1 MVRRI
6 AIAAVSLLAM
16 LSAFAESA
24 PPLDVLLAQVEARTV
39 AASDIA
45 LARALGVLGFEPSA
59 RPIERSDIDRFV
71 DTLIILEEAVRIG
84 VAVEPADIERA
95 WGSLVARVGSEAAL
109 ERWLEEHAIDRG
121 WARRFVEAD
130 FRRARFLDERFA
142 AFVFTSDE
150 DVARV
155 LGPGMHD
162 EADRERARERLTRA
176 AAEKAQAE
184 WLSAARRRAVIRI
197 LIPDESAIPL
207 PFSPP

>member
-6 AIAAVSLLAM
+6 AIAAVCLLTA
-16 LSAFAESA
+16 LSALAESA
-24 PPLDVLLAQVEARTV
+24 SPIDVLLAQIDVGTI

-59 RPIERSDIDRFV
+59 RPIERADIDRFI
-71 DTLIILEEAVRIG
+71 DTLVILEEAGRIG
-84 VAVEPADIERA
+84 VTVEPADTERA
-95 WGSLVARVGSEAAL
+95 WAALVARVGPEATL

-130 FRRARFLDERFA
+130 VRRARFLDERFA

-155 LGPGMHD
+155 LGPGAHD

-184 WLSAARRRAVIRI
+184 WLAAARRRAVIRI

-207 PFSPP
+207 PFPPP